1 VLNLRDLLDP
11 LDPRDLKDLKDLKDL
26 LDLRGLLDLLDL
38 LDHKVLL
45 VPPLSRSIRRQAR
58 VLRFPIL
65 DKRL

>member
-11 LDPRDLKDLKDLKDL
+11 LDPRDLKDL
-26 LDLRGLLDLLDL
+26 LDLRGLLDL

>member
-1 VLNLRDLLDP
+1 MLNLRDLLDP
-11 LDPRDLKDLKDLKDL
+11 LDPRDLKDL
-26 LDLRGLLDLLDL
+26 LDLRGLLDL

>member
-1 VLNLRDLLDP
+1 VLNLKVLLDP
-11 LDPRDLKDLKDLKDL
+11 LDPRDLRDLLVL
-26 LDLRGLLDLLDL
+26 LDLRGLLDL

-58 VLRFPIL
+58 VLRFPTL